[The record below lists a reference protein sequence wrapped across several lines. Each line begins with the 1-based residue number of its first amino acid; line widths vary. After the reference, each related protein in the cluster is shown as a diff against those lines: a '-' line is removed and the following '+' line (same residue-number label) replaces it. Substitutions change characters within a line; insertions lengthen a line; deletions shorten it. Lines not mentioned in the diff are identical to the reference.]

1 MRSVCRSPEMKKASY
16 FPVMLMTAFFTR
28 FCKRFSLLL
37 VAALLWSTGP
47 AWAAG
52 IAVERAELVQ
62 ADEAYQLDADFSV
75 EFGPEIEEAV
85 NKGVALHFLIEF
97 VLMEPRSYWFDEEI
111 ASASQAVRLSYH
123 ALSRQYLLNM
133 GSHQTTFSTL
143 PEALKALGH
152 QQDWPVVEKSQL
164 KKGVPYYA
172 MLRMRLDHS
181 RLPKPLQVGAIGS
194 DKWNLISDR
203 YRWTPVFD
211 KPVSDKPADKPDVE
225 KPIVIDRSISNK

>member
-1 MRSVCRSPEMKKASY
+1 
-16 FPVMLMTAFFTR
+16 MTAFFTR
-28 FCKRFSLLL
+28 FCKKFSLLL
-37 VAALLWSTGP
+37 VIALLWSAAP
-47 AWAAG
+47 VCAAG
-52 IAVERAELVQ
+52 ITVDRAELVP

-75 EFGPEIEEAV
+75 EFGTEVEEAV

-97 VLMEPRSYWFDEEI
+97 ALMEYRSYWFDEEVT
-111 ASASQAVRLSYH
+111 STSQAIRLSYH
-123 ALSRQYLLNM
+123 ALSRQYLLNV

-152 QQDWPVVEKSQL
+152 LQDWPVVEKSQL

-181 RLPKPLQVGAIGS
+181 RLPKPLQVSAIGS

-203 YRWTPVFD
+203 YRWTPGFD
-211 KPVSDKPADKPDVE
+211 KPVVDKPADKPGTE
-225 KPIVIDRSISNK
+225 KPIVIDRSISDK